1 MLCYMHALLSLEVM
15 LLCDRRALK
24 CFVIVSDLEKPQ
36 FPSYIKC
43 GINYWKK
50 VRSKGPTHMGS
61 ASLRGNGH
69 ASVSGRG
76 EGVWVCKEVTLPDW
90 LVVLLWKL
98 AKCQS

>member
-1 MLCYMHALLSLEVM
+1 
-15 LLCDRRALK
+15 
-24 CFVIVSDLEKPQ
+24 
-36 FPSYIKC
+36 
-43 GINYWKK
+43 
-50 VRSKGPTHMGS
+50 MGS

-90 LVVLLWKL
+90 LVVLLGKL